1 MTETITNN
9 SQPVGELRPLRK
21 PRFARKEDLIVA
33 LKGSPKVDFKQ
44 FREDVDAYVDQ
55 RIDPRD

>member
-1 MTETITNN
+1 MK
-9 SQPVGELRPLRK
+9 K